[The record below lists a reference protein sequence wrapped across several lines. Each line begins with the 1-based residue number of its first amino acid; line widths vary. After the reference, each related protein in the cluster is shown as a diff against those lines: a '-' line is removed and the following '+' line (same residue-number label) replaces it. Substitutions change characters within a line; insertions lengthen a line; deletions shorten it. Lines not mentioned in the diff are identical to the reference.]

1 MVIRRSTRAF
11 VVAVFAVVLTAG
23 FLVVPATQEAMAEP
37 GALRITAPQSGQLS
51 GTVDLAVSAPAG
63 TTAVRYFVDDIRVSE
78 LTDQYA
84 QQTQR
89 EPDWSTAT
97 DAGWFEPGDHVLRAE
112 ADTPDGVLV
121 ATKEVH
127 TERAALPSGTQS
139 LNGGWGVAAADD
151 LPGDA
156 LTGDAPKAVQP
167 GYTAGRWRSIV
178 VPDSLGAV
186 VSEWNTSRGMVA
198 VYRRDVTIDSTTDLR
213 TALRFESCYWS
224 CRYFVNGEQVG
235 TSRGG
240 YLPTRVDA
248 TAAVRRG
255 TNTVAVI
262 VDHRRDQMGVHG
274 RVHNF
279 YWNWGGLLQEVY
291 LEQTRPVA
299 VTELRAE
306 GAADGTLTIRPAT
319 VNTTGTAQQLSAVVT
334 VTDPAGRPV
343 GDRKTITIKVP
354 ADGQP
359 DPITLTVDRPQL
371 WDLDHPAL
379 YTVALD
385 PAGPAPRHTE
395 QTGFRTVSIAGSDF
409 LLNGEPVRDLQGFN
423 RHADYPGLGRTQ
435 PGGLA
440 DRELKQLRDK
450 GMRIYRPAHYATTPA
465 ELDAADRYG
474 LLVLEEV
481 NVTGATGAELA
492 SDEVQQYA
500 ASQLTKMINRDRSHP
515 SLIAYS
521 VGNETRTDQ
530 EGARDYISTMINKG
544 RQLDPDRLYTQ
555 VTMYGSTANGTGTDK
570 TLDLVDF
577 VAQNFYAGRGDPSI
591 TSVLTMING
600 LRRAAGDKPIL
611 LSEYGVEAVKD
622 RPGTGKGTE
631 HYQAY
636 VIDEHNRL
644 LEQEPHLMGRMY
656 WTSTE
661 FWCRDD
667 WAGGN
672 PDPVSPFHAK
682 GLISYDR
689 KPKLGWKVLFSP
701 VRIEVSRPQAEPGVA
716 ASLPER
722 ITVTDVSGRG
732 ARGTV
737 RITPPAG
744 YTASVTSREFDLAP
758 GATTTIELTLTGT
771 LPVSGDV
778 EPGLVR
784 AVIDSETEA
793 MPRQLDVIATD
804 AAGHP
809 SSDAFDGTALDAG
822 WTVARPD
829 DSALRVDGGS
839 LRLTGMPGTEEGSRP
854 GAANL
859 LTRTTSPSIDAT
871 ATAELSAATTA
882 DGQQLSLYAYR
893 DDDHYLK
900 IGIAQVDGRR
910 VVRLVHESAGTLQ
923 VDDSRPID
931 GDRIK
936 VRLVRHQGQ
945 YTPLYSVDGQRW
957 FGFAV
962 PARSLSGAS
971 FGLAASAGAAEGF
984 GGVVSDFAVATS
996 GAITP
1001 TSVTAA
1007 ASPFR
1012 SGTPGEVTVG
1022 LANGSDHP
1030 ITVAVALDV
1039 PDGWTAESAT
1049 ATVPAFGSATATVAV
1064 TAPAAAQVITATAR
1078 VSAAGE
1084 QVRGTASGVLSGVPD
1099 GATIPLALDAGCA
1112 GGTVLTS
1119 YRELSPASTWSEAAG
1134 FGWVGTPP
1142 QCRDRRAADPLQRDF
1157 VAGDAP
1163 ATLRLAV
1170 PAGDHHVRLLVGD
1183 PEFEARSYMIT
1194 GGASTVR
1201 TEDVLPGRAV
1211 WVDVPVDGG
1220 ANGRTVDLTF
1230 ASAPGVYWSF
1240 AALLL
1245 TP

>member
-1 MVIRRSTRAF
+1 MVIRRSIRAY
-11 VVAVFAVVLTAG
+11 VVAVIAVALAAG
-23 FLVVPATQEAMAEP
+23 SLAVPATRTAMAEP
-37 GALRITAPQSGQLS
+37 GALRITAPRSGQLS
-51 GTVDLAVSAPAG
+51 GTVDLAVSAPPG

-78 LTDQYA
+78 LTDEYA
-84 QQTQR
+84 RQTQR

-97 DAGWFEPGDHVLRAE
+97 DAAWFEPGDHVLRAE

-127 TERAALPSGTQS
+127 TERPALPSGTRS
-139 LNGGWGVAAADD
+139 LNGGWDVAAAGD
-151 LPGDA
+151 LPDDA
-156 LTGDAPKAVQP
+156 LAGDAPQAVQP
-167 GYTAGRWRSIV
+167 GYTAGRWHSIV

-186 VSEWNTSRGMVA
+186 VAEWNTSRGMVA
-198 VYRRDVTIDSTTDLR
+198 VYRREITIDATTDLR

-299 VTELRAE
+299 ITDLRAE

-319 VNTTGTAQQLSAVVT
+319 VNATGTAQQLSAVVT
-334 VTDPAGRPV
+334 VKDPAGRPV

-354 ADGQP
+354 AAGQP
-359 DPITLTVDRPQL
+359 DPITMSVVRPQL

-379 YTVALD
+379 YTVELD

-395 QTGFRTVSIAGSDF
+395 QTGFRTVSIVGQDF

-423 RHADYPGLGRTQ
+423 RHSDYPGLGRTQ
-435 PGGLA
+435 PDGLA
-440 DRELKQLRDK
+440 DREIEQLRDK

-465 ELDAADRYG
+465 ELAAADRYG

-530 EGARDYISTMINKG
+530 EGARDYVSTMINTG
-544 RQLDPDRLYTQ
+544 RQLDPGRLYTQ

-577 VAQNFYAGRGDPSI
+577 VAQNFYAGRGDPSV
-591 TSVLTMING
+591 TSVLTMIDG
-600 LRRAAGDKPIL
+600 LRRAAGDKPLL

-631 HYQAY
+631 YYQAY

-644 LEQEPHLMGRMY
+644 LEQEPNLMGRMY

-716 ASLPER
+716 ASLPQR
-722 ITVTDVSGRG
+722 VTVTDVSGRG

-737 RITPPAG
+737 IITPPGG
-744 YTASVTSREFDLAP
+744 YAASVTSRGFDLAP

-771 LPVSGDV
+771 LPAGGVV

-784 AVIDSETEA
+784 AVIDSDTEA

-804 AAGHP
+804 SARHP
-809 SSDAFDGTALDAG
+809 ASDAFDGTALDAG
-822 WTVARPD
+822 WAVARPD
-829 DSALRVDGGS
+829 DAALRVAGGAV
-839 LRLTGMPGTEEGSRP
+839 RLTGLPGTEEGSGT

-859 LTRTTSPSIDAT
+859 LTRTASPTIDAT
-871 ATAELSAATTA
+871 ATAELSATTTA
-882 DGQQLSLYAYR
+882 DGQQVSLYAHR
-893 DDDHYLK
+893 DDDNYLK
-900 IGIAQVDGRR
+900 IGIAHVGGRR
-910 VVRLVHESAGTLQ
+910 VVRLVHESAGVLQ
-923 VDDSRPID
+923 LDDSRPLD
-931 GDRIK
+931 GDRVR
-936 VRLVRHQGQ
+936 VRLVRHRGQ
-945 YTPLYSVDGQRW
+945 YTPLYSVDGRHW

-971 FGLAASAGAAEGF
+971 FGLAASAGAAKSF
-984 GGVVSDFAVATS
+984 DGVVSDLAVTTS
-996 GAITP
+996 GAISA
-1001 TSVTAA
+1001 TSVSA
-1007 ASPFR
+1007 ASSPLR
-1012 SGTPGEVTVG
+1012 SGMPGAVTVG

-1030 ITVAVALDV
+1030 ITVAVALAV
-1039 PDGWTAESAT
+1039 PAGWTAESAT

-1064 TAPAAAQVITATAR
+1064 TAPAAAQLITATAR
-1078 VSAAGE
+1078 LSATGE
-1084 QVRGTASGVLSGVPD
+1084 RIGGTASGLLSGVPD
-1099 GATIPLALDAGCA
+1099 GASIPLALDAGCL

-1119 YRELSPASTWSEAAG
+1119 YRELSPGSAWSEAAG

-1142 QCRDRRAADPLQRDF
+1142 QCRDRRASDPLQRDF
-1157 VAGDAP
+1157 VAGDRP

-1183 PEFEARSYMIT
+1183 PDFEVRSYTIT
-1194 GGASTVR
+1194 GGERTVR
-1201 TEDVLPGRAV
+1201 TEDVPPGDAA
-1211 WVDVPVDGG
+1211 WIDVPVDGG
-1220 ANGRTVDLTF
+1220 TDGRTVDLTF
-1230 ASAPGVYWSF
+1230 TSVPGVYWSL

-1245 TP
+1245 TT